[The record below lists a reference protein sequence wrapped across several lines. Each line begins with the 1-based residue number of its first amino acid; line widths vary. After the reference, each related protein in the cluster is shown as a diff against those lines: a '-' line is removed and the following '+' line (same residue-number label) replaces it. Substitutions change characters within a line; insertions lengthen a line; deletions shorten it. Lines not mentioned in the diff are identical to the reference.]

1 MRKLIF
7 LLLVIF
13 LASCKEEVVN
23 DPPIDLLYLKSASAD
38 EEKVICLNGAETY
51 RFPNDILFKIP
62 AYENIAIILNNP
74 LLLVEDYQIIFPDK
88 ATFTVNE
95 DNSSLTVVNAQ
106 KLPFLPKDYAPQTEN
121 GDTRFNGVLKSKN
134 FVFSING
141 KNIKIL
147 DLKSNFLTTTIGSI
161 SNDSFVFKVGTDI
174 LRLRL
179 TKISP
184 SNGNIFQLF
193 VLYNEAENDIAY
205 TLLRF

>member
-1 MRKLIF
+1 MRNFFLVLI
-7 LLLVIF
+7 VF
-13 LASCKEEVVN
+13 LAMSCREDIVN
-23 DPPIDLLYLKSASAD
+23 DLPVDLLYLKSASAD
-38 EEKVICLNGAETY
+38 EEKVIYSKGTEIH

-88 ATFTVNE
+88 ANFTVSGN
-95 DNSSLTVVNAQ
+95 DSSMTVKAQ
-106 KLPFLPKDYAPQTEN
+106 KLPFTPNDYAPQTET
-121 GDTRFNGVLKSKN
+121 GDAKYNGVIKSKN

-141 KNIKIL
+141 GNIKII
-147 DLKSNFLTTTIGSI
+147 DLRTDFLTTTIASI
-161 SNDSFVFKVGTDI
+161 SNDSYVFKVGTDI

-193 VLYNEAENDIAY
+193 VLYNETENDIAY